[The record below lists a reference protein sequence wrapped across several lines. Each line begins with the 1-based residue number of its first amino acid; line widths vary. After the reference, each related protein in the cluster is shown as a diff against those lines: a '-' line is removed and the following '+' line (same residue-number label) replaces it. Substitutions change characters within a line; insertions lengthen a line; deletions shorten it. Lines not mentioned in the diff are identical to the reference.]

1 MKKIDAYGK
10 GELPSLESME
20 DYAERRDEIG
30 RLHRHFD
37 RMAYEYKRLNEE
49 NYNRMLLQKEN
60 QYKQLQQQIQPHFI
74 FNTLSLITW
83 KAYESEGTEVAK
95 LTNAW

>member
-1 MKKIDAYGK
+1 MPIILSRAQPIAAALFGAAV
-10 GELPSLESME
+10 GGV
-20 DYAERRDEIG
+20 G
-30 RLHRHFD
+30 RHVIF
-37 RMAYEYKRLNEE
+37 AAVA
-49 NYNRMLLQKEN
+49 
-60 QYKQLQQQIQPHFI
+60 QIQPHFI